1 MAKCKLGFHKSKG
14 KCIKDSGDLIR
25 VHYETPTNFGYEKSD
40 IKLFKD
46 KKKADSYAKKL
57 VKELKERAKE
67 TDDDEMVIVE
77 NLNSGE
83 FIDRWVNQQGVVEN
97 Y

>member
-1 MAKCKLGFHKSKG
+1 MVKCKLGFKKVGG
-14 KCIKDSGDLIR
+14 KCTKKSDDLIR

-57 VKELKERAKE
+57 VKELKERAQE
-67 TDDDEMVIVE
+67 TDDDEMVIIE

-83 FIDRWVNQQGVVEN
+83 VIDRWVNQQGVVEN